1 MLLILNYKHLVMM
14 HGKPICSVLYCS
26 CTYSSV
32 LLRIWE
38 LRLRNLLLTIIL
50 VLIQVLVPWVH
61 AHTGTETGGGLHMPG
76 LESMGSSDPAYTSDA
91 SAYQTDVIVAVQFGI
106 QKTKKAVSQ
115 VSAPDDT
122 SLLYL
127 RQAVNLPSLCPS
139 PVRLFALV
147 DIFFPVDAYLAP
159 PLRAPPIIL

>member
-1 MLLILNYKHLVMM
+1 MLLILNYKHLVMR
-14 HGKPICSVLYCS
+14 HGKPICSVLYCN
-26 CTYSSV
+26 CTYSLV

-38 LRLRNLLLTIIL
+38 VRLRNLLLTII
-50 VLIQVLVPWVH
+50 H

-91 SAYQTDVIVAVQFGI
+91 SEYQTDVIVAVQFGI
-106 QKTKKAVSQ
+106 QKTKKALSQ

-127 RQAVNLPSLCPS
+127 HQAVNLPSLLPS

-147 DIFFPVDAYLAP
+147 DLFFPVDAYLAP